1 MGKEGVLIAEMNRII
16 EIEEELY
23 EWGMRAFGAE
33 VGLGV
38 EAQLDIEVNIL
49 IKQIVSLKSR
59 QL

>member
-38 EAQLDIEVNIL
+38 EA
-49 IKQIVSLKSR
+49 
-59 QL
+59 